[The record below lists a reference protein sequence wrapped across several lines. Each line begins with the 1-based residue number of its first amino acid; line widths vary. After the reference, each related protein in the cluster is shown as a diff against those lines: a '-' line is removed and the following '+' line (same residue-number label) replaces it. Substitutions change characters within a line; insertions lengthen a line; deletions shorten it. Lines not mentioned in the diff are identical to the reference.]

1 MGSSK
6 IKNILIAS
14 LLLFGI
20 SVSAGEFEEFQK
32 QQNSSFTNY
41 KDNLEKEFKAYKKA
55 HDEAWKE
62 FSKELGKKWPK
73 ENGKADISTKH
84 KFVEYSKDLTQK
96 KSVDYEKKV
105 VNLEV
110 IASSQKEAK
119 KKIAKMF
126 NNLLKEDVKT
136 AFKNDILEKK
146 IAKKVKKKRKAPK
159 SNQKLIADLINA
171 QQKANLKAK
180 LKKQKL
186 IVVKHK
192 GKFIYKA
199 NVKLPS
205 DSTIKKAKQY
215 KSKVLKEA
223 KKQKILPELVFA
235 IMHSESSFNPMARSH
250 IPAFGL
256 MQIVPRSAGIDAYQY
271 LYKKKKKVSSSYL
284 YSSNNNITMGSA
296 YLHILY
302 FRYLKKIKDPQSR
315 LYCAIAAYNT
325 GAGNVAKA
333 FIGSTNINR
342 ASKTINNMS
351 ADAVFKRL
359 MKKLPYNETKHY
371 LKKVTDRV
379 SAYNKLLKTTL

>member
-6 IKNILIAS
+6 IKQLILI
-14 LLLFGI
+14 LLLLNTYSF
-20 SVSAGEFEEFQK
+20 ALTYEEYQK
-32 QQNSSFTNY
+32 QQNSSFTKY
-41 KDNLEKEFKAYKKA
+41 KNDFEKEFKAYKKA

-73 ENGKADISTKH
+73 NNGKTDISTQH

-105 VNLEV
+105 INLEV

-119 KKIAKMF
+119 RKIDKMF
-126 NNLLKEDVKT
+126 NKLLKEDVKA
-136 AFKNDILEKK
+136 AFNNDILEKK
-146 IAKKVKKKRKAPK
+146 IAKKVKKKRKIPK
-159 SNQKLIADLINA
+159 SNQKLIADMISA
-171 QQKANLKAK
+171 QQKQNMIAK

-186 IVVKHK
+186 KVVKYK

-205 DSTIKKAKQY
+205 NSIIKKAKEY
-215 KSKVLKEA
+215 KSKVLKES
-223 KKQKILPELVFA
+223 KKQKILPELVYA

-256 MQIVPRSAGIDAYQY
+256 MQIVPRSAGIDSYQY
-271 LYKKKKKVSSSYL
+271 LYKKKRVLSSSYL
-284 YSSNNNITMGSA
+284 YSSNNNITIGSA
-296 YLHILY
+296 YLHVLY
-302 FRYLKKIKDPQSR
+302 YRYLKKIKDPQSR

-333 FIGSTNINR
+333 FIGNTNINK
-342 ASKTINNMS
+342 ASKTINSMS
-351 ADAVFKRL
+351 SDKVYKTL
-359 MKKLPYNETKHY
+359 MRKLPYNETKKY
-371 LKKVTDRV
+371 LKKVSNRV

>member
-6 IKNILIAS
+6 IKKLI
-14 LLLFGI
+14 LLLLLINTYSF
-20 SVSAGEFEEFQK
+20 ALTYEEYQK
-32 QQNSSFTNY
+32 QQNSSFTKY
-41 KDNLEKEFKAYKKA
+41 KDDIEKEFKAYQKA
-55 HDEAWKE
+55 HDEAFKE

-73 ENGKADISTKH
+73 ENGKTDVTSQH

-96 KSVDYEKKV
+96 KSVDYNKKV

-110 IASSQKEAK
+110 IASSEKEAK
-119 KKIAKMF
+119 AKIAKMF
-126 NNLLKEDVKT
+126 NNLLKESVKT

-146 IAKKVKKKRKAPK
+146 IAKKIKKKRKAPK
-159 SNQKLIADLINA
+159 SNQKLIADMINA
-171 QQKANLKAK
+171 QQKAHLRAK

-186 IVVKHK
+186 IVVKHN

-215 KSKVLKEA
+215 KSKVLKES
-223 KKQKILPELVFA
+223 KKQKIIPELIYA
-235 IMHSESSFNPMARSH
+235 IMHSESSFNPMARSY

-256 MQIVPRSAGIDAYQY
+256 MQIVPRSAGIDAYRF
-271 LYKKKKKVSSSYL
+271 LYKKKKLVSSSYL
-284 YSSNNNITMGSA
+284 YSSNNNIEMGTA

-302 FRYLKKIKDPQSR
+302 FRYLKKIKNDQSR

-333 FIGSTNINR
+333 FIGNTNINR
-342 ASKTINNMS
+342 AAKTINNMKP
-351 ADAVFKRL
+351 AEVYKRL
-359 MKKLPYNETKHY
+359 MKKLPHNETKKY
-371 LKKVTDRV
+371 LKKVNDRV